1 MKRALLLIGVLPASL
16 VAQEQLARCATIEDD
31 VTRLECYDRLVQQHQ
46 ATAPTGDWVSRTSTN
61 PVDDTP
67 TVMLALQAEGG
78 GTLNRNMPRL
88 ILRCRSSKTD
98 AYINWDDYI
107 ADRTQVTYR
116 IGSQEARRKV
126 WSTSTDNT
134 VTFYP
139 DNDVAFIKSLLAVD
153 RFVARVAPHNED
165 PVTAVFD
172 LTGLA
177 VAVRPLRSMCGW

>member
-1 MKRALLLIGVLPASL
+1 MKRALLLIGALPASL
-16 VAQEQLARCATIEDD
+16 VAQEQLAGCAAIEHD
-31 VTRLECYDRLVQQHQ
+31 VTRLVCYDGLAQQ
-46 ATAPTGDWVSRTSTN
+46 ATAPTGDWVSQISTN
-61 PVDDTP
+61 PIDDTQ

-107 ADRTQVTYR
+107 ADRTRVTYR
-116 IGSQEARRKV
+116 IGSQVARRTV

-139 DNDVAFIKSLLAVD
+139 DDDVTFIQSLLAVD
-153 RFVARVAPHNED
+153 RFVARVVPDNED
-165 PVTAVFD
+165 PVTAVFN
-172 LTGLA
+172 LAGLE
-177 VAVRPLRSMCGW
+177 VAVRPLRSVCGW